1 MHLANE
7 KKGVQ
12 VRKKEKIDVL
22 CIISYITLER
32 GQDLINES

>member
-1 MHLANE
+1 MHLDNE

-22 CIISYITLER
+22 CFVSYITLER